1 VDTFLQFFRAYYD
14 KKGYLIYNLSTIRK
28 TYIRSGWFFF
38 NLLSSIPTSLL
49 VWAAAGIEDQDDFNE
64 DLTGWDRALM
74 VLDVFKL
81 LRLFRLKR
89 LMKTSS
95 VVDSYWE
102 RMNVMATSEYSFELN
117 VIADC
122 MLDYLLTH
130 ILRIPTISLVFYDIQ
145 SF

>member
-1 VDTFLQFFRAYYD
+1 
-14 KKGYLIYNLSTIRK
+14 
-28 TYIRSGWFFF
+28 
-38 NLLSSIPTSLL
+38 
-49 VWAAAGIEDQDDFNE
+49 
-64 DLTGWDRALM
+64 M